1 MTTIDEYM
9 KLYVEKDP
17 KLMDQVGMDK
27 DQRESINSPCKW
39 TAAVL
44 ERIGSDLQDDRLAIN
59 RYDKYRLA
67 IIMRSANNDCRKCRD
82 C

>member
-27 DQRESINSPCKW
+27 DQKESVVSPCRLIAAIINS
-39 TAAVL
+39 
-44 ERIGSDLQDDRLAIN
+44 
-59 RYDKYRLA
+59 
-67 IIMRSANNDCRKCRD
+67 
-82 C
+82 